1 MTIQANIYLFKV
13 NHRNTKKRC
22 EICSK
27 LAIKDIED
35 IEDRGYLDCNFIKKE
50 TLAQEFYSQFYEV
63 FHSTCER
70 LFLYFVRVI

>member
-35 IEDRGYLDCNFIKKE
+35 IEDIWTATLLKKRLWHRSFTANFTKSHLMEI
-50 TLAQEFYSQFYEV
+50 
-63 FHSTCER
+63 
-70 LFLYFVRVI
+70 RVI